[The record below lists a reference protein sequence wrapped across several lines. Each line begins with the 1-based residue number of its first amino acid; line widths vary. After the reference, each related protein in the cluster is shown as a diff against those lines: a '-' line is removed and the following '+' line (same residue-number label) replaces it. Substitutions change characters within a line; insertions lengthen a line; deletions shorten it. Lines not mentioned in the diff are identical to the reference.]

1 MKAVNFSQIATR
13 TLVILSR
20 RRELI
25 DFYGTS
31 APASQRRTAV
41 TSRAATR
48 TDVFN
53 AANVATN
60 NVQIRTIACEQAY
73 SSHGIHKWVISA
85 VADGPERRATSR
97 AARCTQEEVI
107 YSYWLSTVASTVN
120 LV

>member
-73 SSHGIHKWVISA
+73 SLHGIHKWVISA

-97 AARCTQEEVI
+97 AARCT
-107 YSYWLSTVASTVN
+107 
-120 LV
+120 